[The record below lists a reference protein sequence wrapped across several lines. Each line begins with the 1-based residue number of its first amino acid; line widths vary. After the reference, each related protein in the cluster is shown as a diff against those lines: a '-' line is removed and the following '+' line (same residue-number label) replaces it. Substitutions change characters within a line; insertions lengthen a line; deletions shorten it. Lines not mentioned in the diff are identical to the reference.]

1 MTVQQ
6 TRALLASE
14 LREALG
20 RRAVWEIE
28 ERLKRKALA
37 RFYHWRKRN
46 LLAPL
51 RPTGTG

>member
-1 MTVQQ
+1 MQQ
-6 TRALLASE
+6 TRAWIASM
-14 LREALG
+14 LHEALG

-37 RFYHWRKRN
+37 RFYHWKKRN

-51 RPTGTG
+51 RRTGTG